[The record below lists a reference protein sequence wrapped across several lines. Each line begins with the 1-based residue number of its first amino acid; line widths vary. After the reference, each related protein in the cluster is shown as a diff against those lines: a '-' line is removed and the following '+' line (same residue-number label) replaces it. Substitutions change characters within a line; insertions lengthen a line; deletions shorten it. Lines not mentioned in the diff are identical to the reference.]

1 VNLYARV
8 SLGKDS
14 SGRACVIN
22 RRTKAM
28 LDEAVRILDRPLTVV
43 QGSYRNGSGA
53 VASAGTHDGGG
64 VIDLRTWDLPAKG
77 LSVLEVLTALRRV
90 GFAAWYRSKA
100 QGFDPHIHAVAI
112 GDRHLHPSA
121 AAQVEQYRRGL
132 NGLANQGR
140 DDGPQ
145 VRVRTWEKYQEEKLP
160 SVSVGYMRQAWTND
174 RHRKTGLYPIQT
186 RRVQKALGFTLR
198 TGRWGRPTRARF
210 GANGPTEATLR
221 ALGRGKFRVVE

>member
-1 VNLYARV
+1 MSLYTRV

-14 SGRACVIN
+14 SGRPCVIN

-28 LDEAVRILDRPLTVV
+28 LDEAVRILDRPLTIV
-43 QGSYRNGSGA
+43 QGSYAGGGA

-64 VIDLRTWDLPAKG
+64 VIDLRTWDLPSKG
-77 LSVLEVLTALRRV
+77 LTVNEVLTALRRV
-90 GFAAWYRSKA
+90 GFAAWYRTKT
-100 QGFDPHIHAVAI
+100 QGFDPHIHAAAI
-112 GDRHLHPSA
+112 GDRELHPQA

-160 SVSVGYMRQAWTND
+160 PVSLSKMREAWKRD
-174 RHRKTGLYPIQT
+174 RDRKTGLHRRQT
-186 RRVQKALGFTLR
+186 RLVQKALGFLLQ

>member
-1 VNLYARV
+1 VNLYGRV

-14 SGRACVIN
+14 SGRPCVIN

-28 LDEAVRILDRPLTVV
+28 LDEAVRILDRNLTVV
-43 QGSYRNGSGA
+43 QGSYASGGA

-64 VIDLRTWDLPAKG
+64 VIDIRTWDLPSKG
-77 LSVLEVLTALRRV
+77 LTVNEVLTALRRV
-90 GFAAWYRSKA
+90 GFAAWYRTKT

-112 GDRHLHPSA
+112 GDRELHPTA

-132 NGLANQGR
+132 NGLANFGK

-145 VRVRTWEKYQEEKLP
+145 VRVRTWEKYQEENLP
-160 SVSVGYMRQAWTND
+160 PVSLAKMREAWAKD
-174 RHRKTGLYPIQT
+174 RNRRTGLHPIQT
-186 RRVQKALGFTLR
+186 RRVQRAKGFLVR
-198 TGRWGRPTRARF
+198 TGRWGKATRSYF